1 MISVYEDTDFVKLH
15 VWPIDKDYI
24 STNIF
29 LVNVLLKVYR
39 PTPNR
44 TPLPLN
50 SPELV
55 NHHEIYSSNDQKSK
69 ITYTSYS
76 IFYGTIS
83 NLLSFLIGCLLL
95 LAYRFL
101 LVTATCTLSLVNGC

>member
-15 VWPIDKDYI
+15 VWPIDKDYL

-76 IFYGTIS
+76 IFHGTIS
-83 NLLSFLIGCLLL
+83 NLLSFLIGC
-95 LAYRFL
+95 
-101 LVTATCTLSLVNGC
+101 